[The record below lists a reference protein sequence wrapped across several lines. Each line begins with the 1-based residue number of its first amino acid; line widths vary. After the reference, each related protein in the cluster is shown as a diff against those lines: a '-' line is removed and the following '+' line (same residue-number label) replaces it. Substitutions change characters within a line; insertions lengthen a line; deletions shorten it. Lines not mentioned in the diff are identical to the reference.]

1 MDVNTKSTGQLVDEI
16 CTISQRLWHA
26 QDSIATLPD
35 AEAGQLAKKMLAW
48 NATRTALMAEITRRI
63 DKISA
68 DGGKT
73 YA

>member
-1 MDVNTKSTGQLVDEI
+1 MDISKKPSGQIVDELL
-16 CTISQRLWHA
+16 TISQRLWHA

-63 DKISA
+63 DKTSA